1 VPGNATQENYFVNTS
16 LLPVTELNE
25 KNDAVNNAPKF
36 YNAPKPVQSVV
47 AAILFQ
53 QGLNRDPVRGPIR
66 SSSQRE
72 SPSSVYGISTP
83 GKPIYQGGLTP
94 DTIQAKLD
102 SGTVQI
108 QDINV
113 IGRQGGH
120 TFVMDDGDL
129 TGQDALVRIRTA
141 KGHQITMSDDGDC
154 FYITHA
160 NGQSWIELGKAGTI
174 DVFST
179 NSVNIRTQGTLN
191 LHADQDINM
200 FAGGSIRL
208 KAKSSLRLEG
218 TAAVGIYSDTTIA
231 MYSKSKLSIRSD
243 GTLALQSKSGSWR
256 GGGSLNFTASV
267 INLNSGGALPTTA
280 IQSMTGY
287 KLADT
292 VLVANQGWTPELG
305 QLETIVTRAPTHE
318 PYPYHGRGVSVTA
331 NLNGTAAQ
339 ADTLA
344 GNVNVTT
351 ANTTTLEQ
359 RASLSVTQISQ
370 LSIQNPMTAGDFLS
384 EPVSAVA
391 VPISKTGTA
400 QVTTRSV
407 VRDREGNAIQTRD
420 GVLTSRP

>member
-1 VPGNATQENYFVNTS
+1 
-16 LLPVTELNE
+16 
-25 KNDAVNNAPKF
+25 
-36 YNAPKPVQSVV
+36 
-47 AAILFQ
+47 
-53 QGLNRDPVRGPIR
+53 
-66 SSSQRE
+66 
-72 SPSSVYGISTP
+72 
-83 GKPIYQGGLTP
+83 
-94 DTIQAKLD
+94 
-102 SGTVQI
+102 
-108 QDINV
+108 V

-231 MYSKSKLSIRSD
+231 MYSKSNLSMRSD

-407 VRDREGNAIQTRD
+407 VRDREGNATRTRD